1 MIMVNLF
8 GLKFGG
14 ALAVLEAI
22 AAGTDPNAIN
32 DQGMACGGGG
42 L

>member
-1 MIMVNLF
+1 MANLF

-14 ALAVLEAI
+14 APAVLETKII

-32 DQGMACGGGG
+32 DQGLAFSGGG

>member
-1 MIMVNLF
+1 MTNLF
-8 GLKFGG
+8 NLKFGG
-14 ALAVLEAI
+14 AQAVLEVN

-32 DQGMACGGGG
+32 DQGMAFSGGG